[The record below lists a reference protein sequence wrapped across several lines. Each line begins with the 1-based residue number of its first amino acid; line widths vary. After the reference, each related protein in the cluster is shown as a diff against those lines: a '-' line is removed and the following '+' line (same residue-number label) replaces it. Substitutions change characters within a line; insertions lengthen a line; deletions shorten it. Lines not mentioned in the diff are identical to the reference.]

1 MNITLVILYSY
12 LLGSIPFGL
21 IYAKIAG
28 LGDVRN
34 IGSGNI
40 GATNVL
46 RTGNKQVAAY
56 TLLSDIAKG
65 SIAVLIT
72 NKFFSEYSLLS
83 FLIVYLGHIF
93 PVWLKFKGG
102 KGVATFIGGILITN
116 YILGLVFL
124 ITWGVIAKI
133 FKISSLSA
141 IMAFI
146 VTLVITFV
154 FYDFNLTL
162 LMFFFTVFSIYT
174 HRDNIKRIIS
184 GDESKIKL
192 NKSTILLLS
201 NNIKLTIIKIFET
214 RFCYEFS
221 NCGKSCKSKN
231 D

>member
-1 MNITLVILYSY
+1 MDIFIIVSYSY

-21 IYAKIAG
+21 IYSKIAG

-72 NKFFSEYSLLS
+72 NKFFSEYILLS

-93 PVWLKFKGG
+93 PIWLKFKGG
-102 KGVATFIGGILITN
+102 KGVATFIGGILIVN
-116 YILGLVFL
+116 YVLCLIFL
-124 ITWGVIAKI
+124 ITWGVVAKV

-141 IMAFI
+141 IVGFM
-146 VTLVITFV
+146 VTLLTAFV
-154 FYDFNLTL
+154 LYDQNLSL

-174 HRDNIKRIIS
+174 HRDNIKRIMS
-184 GDESKIKL
+184 GKESKIK
-192 NKSTILLLS
+192 T
-201 NNIKLTIIKIFET
+201 E
-214 RFCYEFS
+214 
-221 NCGKSCKSKN
+221 
-231 D
+231 

>member
-1 MNITLVILYSY
+1 MDILITVSYSY

-21 IYAKIAG
+21 IYSKIAG

-72 NKFFSEYSLLS
+72 NKFFSEYALLS

-93 PVWLKFKGG
+93 PIWLKFKGG
-102 KGVATFIGGILITN
+102 KGVATFIGGILIIN
-116 YILGLVFL
+116 YVLCLVFL
-124 ITWGVIAKI
+124 ITWAVVAKV

-141 IMAFI
+141 IVGFI
-146 VTLVITFV
+146 VTLLTAFV
-154 FYDFNLTL
+154 LYDQNLYL

-174 HRDNIKRIIS
+174 HRDNIKRIVS
-184 GDESKIKL
+184 GEENKIK
-192 NKSTILLLS
+192 T
-201 NNIKLTIIKIFET
+201 E
-214 RFCYEFS
+214 
-221 NCGKSCKSKN
+221 
-231 D
+231 

>member
-124 ITWGVIAKI
+124 ITWGVTAKV

-141 IMAFI
+141 IIAFI
-146 VTLVITFV
+146 VTLVVTFI

-184 GDESKIKL
+184 GDESKINTK
-192 NKSTILLLS
+192 
-201 NNIKLTIIKIFET
+201 
-214 RFCYEFS
+214 
-221 NCGKSCKSKN
+221 
-231 D
+231 

>member
-1 MNITLVILYSY
+1 MDITLVFLYSY

-72 NKFFSEYSLLS
+72 NKFFNEYSLLS

-124 ITWGVIAKI
+124 ITWGVTAKV

-141 IMAFI
+141 IIAFI

-184 GDESKIKL
+184 GDESKINTK
-192 NKSTILLLS
+192 
-201 NNIKLTIIKIFET
+201 
-214 RFCYEFS
+214 
-221 NCGKSCKSKN
+221 
-231 D
+231 

>member
-1 MNITLVILYSY
+1 MVITLVILYSY

-72 NKFFSEYSLLS
+72 NKFFNEYSLLA

-102 KGVATFIGGILITN
+102 KGVATFIGGLLITN

-124 ITWGVIAKI
+124 ITWGVIAKV

-141 IMAFI
+141 IIAFI
-146 VTLVITFV
+146 VTLVVTVV

-184 GDESKIKL
+184 SDESRINTK
-192 NKSTILLLS
+192 
-201 NNIKLTIIKIFET
+201 
-214 RFCYEFS
+214 
-221 NCGKSCKSKN
+221 
-231 D
+231 

>member
-21 IYAKIAG
+21 ISAKIAG

-141 IMAFI
+141 IIAFI

-184 GDESKIKL
+184 GDESKIKT
-192 NKSTILLLS
+192 K
-201 NNIKLTIIKIFET
+201 
-214 RFCYEFS
+214 
-221 NCGKSCKSKN
+221 
-231 D
+231 

>member
-1 MNITLVILYSY
+1 MDITLVILYSY

-65 SIAVLIT
+65 SIVLLIT
-72 NKFFSEYSLLS
+72 NKFFNEYSLLS

-102 KGVATFIGGILITN
+102 KGVATFIGGLLITN

-124 ITWGVIAKI
+124 ITWGVIAKV

-141 IMAFI
+141 IIAFI

-184 GDESKIKL
+184 SDESRINTK
-192 NKSTILLLS
+192 
-201 NNIKLTIIKIFET
+201 
-214 RFCYEFS
+214 
-221 NCGKSCKSKN
+221 
-231 D
+231 

>member
-1 MNITLVILYSY
+1 MDILIIISYSY

-21 IYAKIAG
+21 IYSKIAG

-72 NKFFSEYSLLS
+72 NKFFSEYALLS

-93 PVWLKFKGG
+93 PIWLKFKGG
-102 KGVATFIGGILITN
+102 KGVATFIGGILIIN
-116 YILGLVFL
+116 YVLCLVFL
-124 ITWGVIAKI
+124 ITWAVVAKV

-141 IMAFI
+141 IVGLI
-146 VTLVITFV
+146 VTLLTAFV
-154 FYDFNLTL
+154 LYDQNLSL

-174 HRDNIKRIIS
+174 HRDNIKRIVS
-184 GDESKIKL
+184 GEESKIK
-192 NKSTILLLS
+192 T
-201 NNIKLTIIKIFET
+201 E
-214 RFCYEFS
+214 
-221 NCGKSCKSKN
+221 
-231 D
+231 

>member
-1 MNITLVILYSY
+1 MDILIIVSYSY

-21 IYAKIAG
+21 IYSKIAG

-72 NKFFSEYSLLS
+72 NKFFSEYALLS

-93 PVWLKFKGG
+93 PIWLKFKGG
-102 KGVATFIGGILITN
+102 KGVATFIGGILIIN
-116 YILGLVFL
+116 YVLCLVFL
-124 ITWGVIAKI
+124 ITWAIVAKF

-141 IMAFI
+141 IVGFI
-146 VTLVITFV
+146 VTLLTAFV
-154 FYDFNLTL
+154 LYDQNLSL

-174 HRDNIKRIIS
+174 HRDNIKRIVS
-184 GDESKIKL
+184 GEESKIK
-192 NKSTILLLS
+192 T
-201 NNIKLTIIKIFET
+201 E
-214 RFCYEFS
+214 
-221 NCGKSCKSKN
+221 
-231 D
+231 

>member
-21 IYAKIAG
+21 IYSKIAG

-72 NKFFSEYSLLS
+72 NKFFNEYSLLS

-124 ITWGVIAKI
+124 ITWGVTAKV

-141 IMAFI
+141 IIAFI
-146 VTLVITFV
+146 VTLVVTFI

-184 GDESKIKL
+184 GDESKINTK
-192 NKSTILLLS
+192 
-201 NNIKLTIIKIFET
+201 
-214 RFCYEFS
+214 
-221 NCGKSCKSKN
+221 
-231 D
+231 

>member
-141 IMAFI
+141 IIAFI

-184 GDESKIKL
+184 GDESKINTK
-192 NKSTILLLS
+192 
-201 NNIKLTIIKIFET
+201 
-214 RFCYEFS
+214 
-221 NCGKSCKSKN
+221 
-231 D
+231 

>member
-1 MNITLVILYSY
+1 MDITLVILYSY

-28 LGDVRN
+28 LGDIRN

-72 NKFFSEYSLLS
+72 NKFFNEYSLLS

-102 KGVATFIGGILITN
+102 KGVATFIGGVLITN
-116 YILGLVFL
+116 HFLGLVFL
-124 ITWGVIAKI
+124 ITWGVIAKV

-141 IMAFI
+141 IIAFI
-146 VTLVITFV
+146 VTLVTTFV

-184 GDESKIKL
+184 GDESKINTK
-192 NKSTILLLS
+192 
-201 NNIKLTIIKIFET
+201 
-214 RFCYEFS
+214 
-221 NCGKSCKSKN
+221 
-231 D
+231 

>member
-1 MNITLVILYSY
+1 MDIFIIVSYSY

-21 IYAKIAG
+21 IYSKIAG
-28 LGDVRN
+28 LGDIRN

-72 NKFFSEYSLLS
+72 NNFFSEYILLS

-102 KGVATFIGGILITN
+102 KGVATFIGGILIIN
-116 YILGLVFL
+116 YVLCLIFL
-124 ITWGVIAKI
+124 ITWAIVAKV

-141 IMAFI
+141 IVGFI
-146 VTLVITFV
+146 VTLLTAFIL
-154 FYDFNLTL
+154 YDQNLSL

-174 HRDNIKRIIS
+174 HRDNIKRIVS
-184 GDESKIKL
+184 GKESKIK
-192 NKSTILLLS
+192 T
-201 NNIKLTIIKIFET
+201 E
-214 RFCYEFS
+214 
-221 NCGKSCKSKN
+221 
-231 D
+231 

>member
-1 MNITLVILYSY
+1 MDIFIIFSYSY

-21 IYAKIAG
+21 IYSKIAG

-72 NKFFSEYSLLS
+72 NNFFSEYILLS

-102 KGVATFIGGILITN
+102 KGVATFIGGILIID
-116 YILGLVFL
+116 YVLCLIFL
-124 ITWGVIAKI
+124 ITWAIVAKV

-141 IMAFI
+141 IVGFI
-146 VTLVITFV
+146 VTLLTAFIL
-154 FYDFNLTL
+154 YDQNLSL

-174 HRDNIKRIIS
+174 HRDNIKRIVS
-184 GDESKIKL
+184 GKESKIK
-192 NKSTILLLS
+192 T
-201 NNIKLTIIKIFET
+201 E
-214 RFCYEFS
+214 
-221 NCGKSCKSKN
+221 
-231 D
+231 

>member
-124 ITWGVIAKI
+124 ITWGVVAKI

-141 IMAFI
+141 IIAFI

-184 GDESKIKL
+184 GDESKIKT
-192 NKSTILLLS
+192 K
-201 NNIKLTIIKIFET
+201 
-214 RFCYEFS
+214 
-221 NCGKSCKSKN
+221 
-231 D
+231 

>member
-21 IYAKIAG
+21 IYAKVAG

-72 NKFFSEYSLLS
+72 NKFFNEYSLLS

-124 ITWGVIAKI
+124 ITWGVTAKV

-141 IMAFI
+141 IIAFI
-146 VTLVITFV
+146 VTLVVTFI

-184 GDESKIKL
+184 GDESKINTK
-192 NKSTILLLS
+192 
-201 NNIKLTIIKIFET
+201 
-214 RFCYEFS
+214 
-221 NCGKSCKSKN
+221 
-231 D
+231 

>member
-1 MNITLVILYSY
+1 MDIIIIISYSY

-21 IYAKIAG
+21 IYSKIAG

-56 TLLSDIAKG
+56 TLLSDISKG

-72 NKFFSEYSLLS
+72 NKFFSEYALLS

-93 PVWLKFKGG
+93 PIWLKFKGG
-102 KGVATFIGGILITN
+102 KGVATFIAGILIIN
-116 YILGLVFL
+116 YVLCLVFL
-124 ITWGVIAKI
+124 ITWAVVAKV

-141 IMAFI
+141 IVGFI
-146 VTLVITFV
+146 VTLLTAFV
-154 FYDFNLTL
+154 LYDQNLSL

-174 HRDNIKRIIS
+174 HRDNIKRIVS
-184 GDESKIKL
+184 GEESKIK
-192 NKSTILLLS
+192 T
-201 NNIKLTIIKIFET
+201 E
-214 RFCYEFS
+214 
-221 NCGKSCKSKN
+221 
-231 D
+231 

>member
-21 IYAKIAG
+21 IYTKIAG
-28 LGDVRN
+28 LGDIRN

-141 IMAFI
+141 IIAFI

-184 GDESKIKL
+184 GDESKIKT
-192 NKSTILLLS
+192 K
-201 NNIKLTIIKIFET
+201 
-214 RFCYEFS
+214 
-221 NCGKSCKSKN
+221 
-231 D
+231 

>member
-1 MNITLVILYSY
+1 MDIFIIVSYSY

-21 IYAKIAG
+21 IYSKIAG
-28 LGDVRN
+28 LGDIRN

-72 NKFFSEYSLLS
+72 NKFFSEYILLS

-93 PVWLKFKGG
+93 PIWLKFKGG
-102 KGVATFIGGILITN
+102 KGVATFIGGILIID
-116 YILGLVFL
+116 YVLCLVFL
-124 ITWGVIAKI
+124 ITWAVVAKI

-141 IMAFI
+141 IVGFI
-146 VTLVITFV
+146 VTLLTAFV
-154 FYDFNLTL
+154 LYDQNLSL

-174 HRDNIKRIIS
+174 HRDNIKRIVS
-184 GDESKIKL
+184 GKESKIK
-192 NKSTILLLS
+192 T
-201 NNIKLTIIKIFET
+201 E
-214 RFCYEFS
+214 
-221 NCGKSCKSKN
+221 
-231 D
+231 